1 MRKKSHIALTTYL
14 INNLDIIDLKRQK
27 YSFYIGSLLP
37 DCVPSFLTKKHSI
50 EETFNDLKKEIENIT
65 IYNDINKGVNSYYF
79 LKLGV
84 ITHFIADYFTYPHN
98 SIYEGNLSAHCYYE
112 KELKYALKD
121 YIKGLDVSEAKEKY
135 NTSDMQINHTVDE
148 ICNYI
153 MEKHDEYLK
162 LDIEHK
168 IDCEY
173 ILKISQNVVN
183 NILHI
188 FEHRVEELRQ
198 KEVKIA

>member
-1 MRKKSHIALTTYL
+1 MRKKSHIALTAYL
-14 INNLDIIDLKRQK
+14 IRNLDIIDLKK
-27 YSFYIGSLLP
+27 HKCSFYIGSLLP

-50 EETFNDLKKEIENIT
+50 EVTFHNLKKEIENIT
-65 IYNDINKGVNSYYF
+65 IYNDISKGIDSYYF

-84 ITHFIADYFTYPHN
+84 ITHFVADYFTFPHN

-121 YIKGLDVSEAKEKY
+121 YIKGLNVSKLKEKIDTNDIQFNY
-135 NTSDMQINHTVDE
+135 TVEE

-153 MEKHDEYLK
+153 KEKHNEYLK

-173 ILKISQNVVN
+173 IIKASQNVVDY
-183 NILHI
+183 ILEI
-188 FEHRVEELRQ
+188 YEHRIEEMRK
-198 KEVKIA
+198 KEAKAA